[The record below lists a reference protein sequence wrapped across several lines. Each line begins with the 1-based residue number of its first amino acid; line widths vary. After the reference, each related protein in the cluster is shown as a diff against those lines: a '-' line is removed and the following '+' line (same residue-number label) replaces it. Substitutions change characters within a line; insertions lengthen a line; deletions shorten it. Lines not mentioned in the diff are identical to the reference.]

1 MENSINQYAIGEIL
15 DGRYFYIPAY
25 QRGYRWTEKQ
35 VEDLLRD
42 LLCFAYDSKED
53 GEFYCLQPVIA
64 RKITDKSKLESIF
77 KADNVDVLQEK
88 GVWEIID
95 GQQRLTSIYL
105 LYKYLV
111 AKKGWD
117 ADTLKEEEDGKEMYH
132 ILYATRDNSAT
143 FLEELNLDLIAQN
156 KEFNDNID
164 FYHMANAF
172 KYIDSWIKNEGKQIS
187 QRYKLG
193 GSLEKVRGALFDLL
207 NGMRDT
213 KSGSVQVLWYELAED
228 KSRSSIKEFQNI
240 NTGKIRLTD
249 AELVKGLFLLNKN
262 FEQSSKYIKQ
272 STLAIEWEFI
282 ENTLHSNNFWYFLQK
297 KGWLAVLKGSEWG
310 IE

>member
-207 NGMRDT
+207 NGMRKWLCT
-213 KSGSVQVLWYELAED
+213 SVMV
-228 KSRSSIKEFQNI
+228 
-240 NTGKIRLTD
+240 
-249 AELVKGLFLLNKN
+249 
-262 FEQSSKYIKQ
+262 
-272 STLAIEWEFI
+272 
-282 ENTLHSNNFWYFLQK
+282 
-297 KGWLAVLKGSEWG
+297 
-310 IE
+310 